1 MRKSRLNSFAIVSAI
16 VAVLVW
22 VPERAFAQA
31 ATTATMAGSGDED
44 NNGDTGSDRNRLA
57 QPGFEDDPAIP
68 HFVPGTP
75 AGQRFP
81 GSGKGLKT
89 RLMIVNGSGNCPT
102 DYPER
107 VPSILDCVRLD

>member
-1 MRKSRLNSFAIVSAI
+1 MRKLLLNSSLIVLAAI
-16 VAVLVW
+16 AVHIL

-31 ATTATMAGSGDED
+31 ATTATMAGSGVED
-44 NNGDTGSDRNRLA
+44 KDRDTGSDRNRLA

-75 AGQRFP
+75 AGQQFP
-81 GSGKGLKT
+81 GSGRGLKT

-102 DYPER
+102 HYPES
-107 VPSILDCVRLD
+107 VPIILYCVRLD